1 MAFQCLATFNK
12 THKWDQGPK
21 CFSVLSET
29 TAKSRCLQTSKN
41 RVSIYNILP
50 PQITLCLVFS
60 LKISWAGQLRTSGGF
75 FSSICLSNLPLNPQ
89 TEQFQN
95 AVTKFHVPENM
106 PQHQKYSERCFCLES
121 HSTRFSVHQCQQ
133 PGKQQPHLLLV
144 LSDMSLA
151 AVTLMARRAGGPEM
165 CKWPKRTS
173 CLQRGKKNSR
183 TT

>member
-1 MAFQCLATFNK
+1 MPTDQQEQSKHIQHSPPSNYSVSCFQLKDLLSWTTKNLR
-12 THKWDQGPK
+12 
-21 CFSVLSET
+21 CF
-29 TAKSRCLQTSKN
+29 
-41 RVSIYNILP
+41 
-50 PQITLCLVFS
+50 
-60 LKISWAGQLRTSGGF
+60 F

-121 HSTRFSVHQCQQ
+121 HSTRFSVRQRQQ

-151 AVTLMARRAGGPEM
+151 AVTLWWHGELVDQKCVNGLRGPAVFKE
-165 CKWPKRTS
+165 
-173 CLQRGKKNSR
+173 GKKTQELRR
-183 TT
+183 TVHVWGLLKQW